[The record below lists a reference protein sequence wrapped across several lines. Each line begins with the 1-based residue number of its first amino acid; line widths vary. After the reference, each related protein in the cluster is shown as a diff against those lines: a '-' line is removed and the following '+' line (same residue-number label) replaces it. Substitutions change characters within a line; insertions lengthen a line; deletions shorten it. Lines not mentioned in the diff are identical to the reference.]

1 MSFLFFVVYVPIIYF
16 LISKAV
22 LKVPKEHKYSVPR
35 CLALQVGLIHSEALK
50 VHPQRLHITLGLTIV
65 ISCFYHFSKPV

>member
-22 LKVPKEHKYSVPR
+22 LKVPKDHKYSVPR
-35 CLALQVGLIHSEALK
+35 CLALQVGLSHSEALK
-50 VHPQRLHITLGLTIV
+50 AHPQLRDCTLLWG
-65 ISCFYHFSKPV
+65 